1 MTQPKIALQL
11 YTVRDVAE
19 KDPVGTLKAVAAVG
33 YPAVQMAGTY
43 GMSADDLR
51 TVLDSL
57 GLAVAGTHVA
67 LEALEENLDR
77 EIAYYRTLGT
87 SDIVVP
93 FVKQER
99 RQDAAGYREIAAS
112 LNRLGARCREA
123 GARLSY
129 HNHAF
134 EFDRFG
140 DVTGLDILLG
150 ETDPEVVKWE
160 PDVYWIQ
167 YGGADPA
174 ALIRQYS
181 GRCPIVH
188 LKDMTAD
195 ESRTFAEV
203 GEGVLDWPSIF
214 KASEVNGAEWYVVE
228 QDRWSRPSVDAAALS
243 LKHLKDWGKL

>member
-11 YTVRDVAE
+11 YTVRDIAE
-19 KDPVGTLKAVAAVG
+19 KDPVGMLRTVAALG

-43 GMSADDLR
+43 GMSAADLR
-51 TVLDSL
+51 RTLDDL
-57 GLAVAGTHVA
+57 GLAVAGAHVP
-67 LEALEENLDR
+67 LDALEEDIDR
-77 EIAYYRTLGT
+77 EIAYYKGLGT
-87 SDIVVP
+87 IDLVVP
-93 FVKQER
+93 ALRPER
-99 RQDAAGYREIAAS
+99 RDSAEGYRQVAAS
-112 LNRLGARCREA
+112 LNQIGSRCREA

-134 EFDRFG
+134 EFERFG
-140 DVTGLDILLG
+140 EKNGLDILLG
-150 ETDPEVVKWE
+150 ETDPGLVFFE

-174 ALIRQYS
+174 ALIRQYA

-195 ESRTFAEV
+195 ASRTFAEV
-203 GEGVLDWPSIF
+203 GEGILDWPAIF
-214 KASEVNGAEWYVVE
+214 KASEDNKAEWYVVE
-228 QDRWSRPSVDAAALS
+228 QDRWSRPSIDAAALS